1 VVPPKIE
8 LTLPDESDPDAAAPA
23 KGATAEA
30 PPTLPERPTIPVPEQ
45 MPIALPVRE
54 ASVRRGITV
63 IPPGTIGVPTGIE
76 AGLARVGGTARL
88 IDLDGVP
95 RATVQGAPVYPGEA
109 RRTGMSGEVLVEFL
123 VDESG
128 VVHDPRVIRA
138 SAAVFEEAA
147 LRAVARWRFE
157 PGRRHGTVVR
167 FRMSVPIVF
176 SLADS

>member
-1 VVPPKIE
+1 
-8 LTLPDESDPDAAAPA
+8 
-23 KGATAEA
+23 
-30 PPTLPERPTIPVPEQ
+30 